1 MIYRRRLTRA
11 ELRQRA
17 NHKMISGSW
26 NDEEENEHET
36 QLKNRKNTGRWITPI
51 LGTFVLTLFIFLLFW
66 NLYHF
71 FQWLRG
77 QNLWVIRK
85 NQIMIRKKLPP
96 KRSIYR
102 RELRKKAL
110 PKNILYTMLL
120 TFLILVLLVFLL
132 LFAAMIKIILT

>member
-26 NDEEENEHET
+26 NDEEENEPET
-36 QLKNRKNTGRWITPI
+36 QLKNIKNTGRWITPI

-120 TFLILVLLVFLL
+120 AFLILILLVFLL
-132 LFAAMIKIILT
+132 LFAAMIKIILI

>member
-26 NDEEENEHET
+26 NDGEENEDET

-120 TFLILVLLVFLL
+120 AFLILILLVFLL

>member
-26 NDEEENEHET
+26 NDEEENEPET
-36 QLKNRKNTGRWITPI
+36 QLKNIKNTGRWITPI

-120 TFLILVLLVFLL
+120 AFLILILLVFLL

>member
-26 NDEEENEHET
+26 NDEEENKHET

-96 KRSIYR
+96 KRSTYR

-120 TFLILVLLVFLL
+120 AFLILILLVFLL
-132 LFAAMIKIILT
+132 LFAAMIKIILI

>member
-26 NDEEENEHET
+26 NDEEENEPET

-120 TFLILVLLVFLL
+120 AFLILILLVFLL

>member
-26 NDEEENEHET
+26 NDEEENEDET

-120 TFLILVLLVFLL
+120 AFLILILLVFLL

>member
-26 NDEEENEHET
+26 NDEEENEPET
-36 QLKNRKNTGRWITPI
+36 QLKNIKNTGRWITPI

-120 TFLILVLLVFLL
+120 VFLILILLVFLL
-132 LFAAMIKIILT
+132 LFAAMIKIILI